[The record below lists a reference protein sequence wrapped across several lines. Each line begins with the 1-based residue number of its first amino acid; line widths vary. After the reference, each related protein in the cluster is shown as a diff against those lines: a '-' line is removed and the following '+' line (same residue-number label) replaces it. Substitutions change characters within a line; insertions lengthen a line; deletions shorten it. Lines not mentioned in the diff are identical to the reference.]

1 MASTFMSRNSDSDNA
16 VSAPARSAASIVA
29 ILAAIFSFYF
39 SGGGRE
45 IIGLILAVLA
55 IGAGMIGGLRAL
67 SPSVRGG
74 ILSIFAVVLGV
85 IAIVFSIIALIV

>member
-1 MASTFMSRNSDSDNA
+1 MATTFMSDRSDSDLA
-16 VSAPARSAASIVA
+16 IPAPARSVASIVA
-29 ILAAIFSFYF
+29 IIAAGLSFYF

-45 IIGLILAVLA
+45 FVGLFLAVLA

-74 ILSIFAVVLGV
+74 ILSILAVVLGV
-85 IAIVFSIIALIV
+85 VAILFSIVALIF